1 MPVRI
6 HIKPNLL
13 RHLPQFISLLTQYT
27 QVTLIFSSICFR
39 RVFFPNPNMPAE
51 TLSQQPNGAVAN
63 GDLNPLSNTANGTA
77 AKKSRES
84 ERRRRRRKQK
94 KNRKASQAPEATASD
109 LSDGD
114 DVKENNDPQQ
124 VLYPCLLS
132 RNCLVSY

>member
-1 MPVRI
+1 M
-6 HIKPNLL
+6 
-13 RHLPQFISLLTQYT
+13 T
-27 QVTLIFSSICFR
+27 
-39 RVFFPNPNMPAE
+39 AE

-63 GDLNPLSNTANGTA
+63 GDLNPLSNAANGTA

-109 LSDGD
+109 VSDGD
-114 DVKENNDPQQ
+114 DVKENSDPQQ